1 MQTSNVQ
8 TSGVRR
14 CLVAGVCA
22 TGAFCRPLAAQA
34 VQRVTIKVTATAGP
48 VCPVERFPPDPTCAS
63 KPLSGLVVTATSF
76 RGAVMGRGVTG
87 RDGAAVVKVAPR
99 ATYVIRAWM
108 PGQNGRPSLL
118 PRCDQVVVKVQAAL
132 RAVTLHCDT
141 GIR

>member
-1 MQTSNVQ
+1 MGLAHLVVAVHQTGQ
-8 TSGVRR
+8 FGHARR
-14 CLVAGVCA
+14 CVGSVNRHQVCIESLKDSSMPKVPEHRPCVFALICRQRSSEA
-22 TGAFCRPLAAQA
+22 TFGA
-34 VQRVTIKVTATAGP
+34 
-48 VCPVERFPPDPTCAS
+48 
-63 KPLSGLVVTATSF
+63 
-76 RGAVMGRGVTG
+76 RGHGDFVLRCGDGRGVTG

-118 PRCDQVVVKVQAAL
+118 PRCDQVAVKVQAAL